1 LHKFRPFE
9 VFISEFLD
17 LLWIHIVMFID
28 VFGIY
33 LYVFVVKQMRDYH
46 KYSNCDAETLTESLP
61 GNACIPEHQHG
72 IKDNA

>member
-1 LHKFRPFE
+1 
-9 VFISEFLD
+9 
-17 LLWIHIVMFID
+17 MFID
-28 VFGIY
+28 VFGTY